1 MLFEEDSNKEQPAL
15 APISS
20 LPLGIYPPSAYPP
33 PSYFESSSLPLPALI
48 IPSQR
53 TSEIQKLLKEVIF
66 KEVKR
71 KSVYPVEVGIDYS
84 PHDVSERKYDPKK
97 ERKIVLIRLGDP
109 LNTDDTTPL
118 NDPVFVDPRVK
129 ALLESSL
136 DNEVSQSATAPVG
149 KMAVRKSHISL
160 PASPYSLMTVDQ
172 VLRRLLPTAEGSTSN
187 DTDNQVDEIPS
198 SFEIAGHIA
207 HVNLRSESL
216 PYKYLIGK
224 AILDKNPRIRVV
236 VNKIGNIENEF
247 RTFPMEIIAGEGLH
261 NDSLDEL
268 CQGKSQGETRFTV
281 DKNAETGMQIQMKI
295 GEEHQSLME
304 VQLKEHGCR
313 FTLDFARVYWNS
325 RLQGEHGRLVQYIV
339 QAAKSSCMDVS
350 DGKKNQ
356 CVVADAMAGVGPFA
370 VPLTSANSPH
380 FNNTPIICHANDLN
394 PISYK
399 YLQMNAKINRCFSY
413 RLQTY
418 NLDARQ
424 FIHKMNA
431 ENIQVDHFIMNLPQ
445 MAPEFLDAF
454 RGWKFNEA
462 LDTPM
467 IHVHCFDEKARTPE
481 DHIRIEKNT
490 LQRCEKALGCPGCL
504 VDSKSKYKIE
514 VRVIR
519 DVGPRK
525 NMLCVSFQLPREVED
540 VDKLNCAEGLPV
552 GNKRPRD
559 TSNSEE
565 SDECKRSK
573 EG

>member
-1 MLFEEDSNKEQPAL
+1 
-15 APISS
+15 
-20 LPLGIYPPSAYPP
+20 
-33 PSYFESSSLPLPALI
+33 
-48 IPSQR
+48 
-53 TSEIQKLLKEVIF
+53 
-66 KEVKR
+66 
-71 KSVYPVEVGIDYS
+71 
-84 PHDVSERKYDPKK
+84 
-97 ERKIVLIRLGDP
+97 
-109 LNTDDTTPL
+109 
-118 NDPVFVDPRVK
+118 
-129 ALLESSL
+129 
-136 DNEVSQSATAPVG
+136 
-149 KMAVRKSHISL
+149 
-160 PASPYSLMTVDQ
+160 
-172 VLRRLLPTAEGSTSN
+172 
-187 DTDNQVDEIPS
+187 
-198 SFEIAGHIA
+198 
-207 HVNLRSESL
+207 
-216 PYKYLIGK
+216 
-224 AILDKNPRIRVV
+224 
-236 VNKIGNIENEF
+236 
-247 RTFPMEIIAGEGLH
+247 
-261 NDSLDEL
+261 
-268 CQGKSQGETRFTV
+268 
-281 DKNAETGMQIQMKI
+281 
-295 GEEHQSLME
+295 ME

-313 FTLDFARVYWNS
+313 FTLEFARVYWNS

-339 QAAKSSCMDVS
+339 QAAKTSSMDVS
-350 DGKKNQ
+350 DGKKSQ

-490 LQRCEKALGCPGCL
+490 LQRCERALGCPGCL

-540 VDKLNCAEGLPV
+540 VDKLNCAEELPV

>member
-1 MLFEEDSNKEQPAL
+1 M
-15 APISS
+15 
-20 LPLGIYPPSAYPP
+20 
-33 PSYFESSSLPLPALI
+33 
-48 IPSQR
+48 
-53 TSEIQKLLKEVIF
+53 IF
-66 KEVKR
+66 KEAKR

-84 PHDVSERKYDPKK
+84 PDDVSERKYDPKK
-97 ERKIVLIRLGDP
+97 ERKIVLISVGNS
-109 LNTDDTTPL
+109 LNTDDANPL

-129 ALLESSL
+129 ALLESSQ
-136 DNEVSQSATAPVG
+136 NNVSQSATALTAPCG
-149 KMAVRKSHISL
+149 KMSVRKSHISL

-172 VLRRLLPTAEGSTSN
+172 VLRRLLPTTERNASN
-187 DTDNQVDEIPS
+187 DADNQVDEIPS

-236 VNKIGNIENEF
+236 VNKVGNIENEF

-261 NDSLDEL
+261 IDSLDEL
-268 CQGKSQGETRFTV
+268 CEGKSQGETKFAV
-281 DKNAETGMQIQMKI
+281 DMSAESGMQIQMKI

-339 QAAKSSCMDVS
+339 QCASKFKGVS
-350 DGKKNQ
+350 DGEKKQ

-370 VPLTSANSPH
+370 VPLTSANAPH
-380 FNNTPIICHANDLN
+380 FNKTPIFCHANDLN
-394 PISYK
+394 PLSYK
-399 YLQMNAKINRCFSY
+399 YLQINAKLNRCFSY
-413 RLQTY
+413 RLETY

-424 FIHKMNA
+424 FIHKINA

-462 LDTPM
+462 LDTPI
-467 IHVHCFDEKARTPE
+467 IHVHCFDEKARSPE

-490 LQRCEKALGCPGCL
+490 LQRCERALGCPGCL
-504 VDSKSKYKIE
+504 VDSKIKYEIE

-525 NMLCVSFQLPREVED
+525 NMLCVSFRLPREVEN
-540 VDKLNCAEGLPV
+540 VDKLNLP
-552 GNKRPRD
+552 GANGEEPTIGSKRSID
-559 TSNSEE
+559 TSNDEE
-565 SDECKRSK
+565 SGRYKRSNK
-573 EG
+573 LI